1 MIKRFLIA
9 FVLLVIVVGGL
20 VGFNLFRDRAIQ
32 DFFANMPV
40 PSVSV
45 STVTLEPI
53 DWTPSIEAI
62 GTVSAINGVDLT
74 VEVAG
79 IVGEIRF
86 QANDRVE
93 KDDVLVQLDD
103 ATQRAD
109 LAAAQAQARLDQTN
123 LQRALE
129 LQRRQVGT
137 EVNVESSRASADA
150 SAAEVEKAQAA
161 LDQKQL
167 KAPFAGVAGIPRVV
181 LGQYITPGTTV
192 ATLQDIDTMRVDFTV
207 PEQEFGLLKIGQPVR
222 LGSDEQNLSYTGTI
236 RGIDPKIDPSSRL
249 ANVRAEVANPDGGL
263 VPGQFAEVKV
273 DLPQESDVLA
283 LPQTAVVTSLYG
295 DYTYVV
301 RPAENGQDG
310 EDGEDGEDGADQPS
324 LVVRQ
329 VFVKTGRR
337 NGEMVEI
344 VDGLSAGDQVVT
356 AGQNRLSNGTPVT
369 VADGNGDGGDATAQ
383 DSAEAAGK

>member
-20 VGFNLFRDRAIQ
+20 VGYNLFRDRMIQ

-45 STVTLEPI
+45 STVTLEPVE
-53 DWTPSIEAI
+53 WTPSIEAI

-79 IVGEIRF
+79 IVSEIRF

-109 LAAAQAQARLDQTN
+109 LAAAQAQAKLDQTN

-192 ATLQDIDTMRVDFTV
+192 ATLQDVDTMRVDFTV

-222 LGSDEQNLSYTGTI
+222 LGSDEQNLSYTGAI

-273 DLPQESDVLA
+273 DLPKESDVLA

-295 DYTYVV
+295 DYAYVV
-301 RPAENGQDG
+301 RPA
-310 EDGEDGEDGADQPS
+310 EDGEDGADQSS

-337 NGEMVEI
+337 SGEMVEI
-344 VDGLSAGDQVVT
+344 VEGLSAGDQVVT

-383 DSAEAAGK
+383 DSAEATGK